1 MDESR
6 TGKRFPV
13 NLPIKMEGEEE
24 QSASIGST
32 DNISAAGVYLVL
44 DRSMDP
50 GSTIKF
56 EMTIPADAIGA
67 PQDMTV
73 RCQGRV
79 LRSDPKGPRQN
90 GVACVIDSYEFVR
103 PGEKPEA

>member
-1 MDESR
+1 MDDSR

-13 NLPIKMEGEEE
+13 QLPIRMEGSDPKSEPV
-24 QSASIGST
+24 GST

-44 DRSMDP
+44 DRGFDP
-50 GSTIKF
+50 GSVVKF
-56 EMTIPADAIGA
+56 EMTIPAEAIGA
-67 PQDMTV
+67 PEDMTV

-79 LRSDPKGPRQN
+79 IRTDVKGPRQN

-103 PGEKPEA
+103 PGETPEA

>member
-1 MDESR
+1 MDEAR

-13 NLPIKMEGEEE
+13 NLPIRLEGSDAKAEP
-24 QSASIGST
+24 AGST

-44 DRSMDP
+44 DRGLDP
-50 GSTIKF
+50 GSVVKF
-56 EMTIPADAIGA
+56 EMTIPAEAIGA

-103 PGEKPEA
+103 QGEKPEA

>member
-13 NLPIKMEGEEE
+13 NLPIRLEGDETKTPV
-24 QSASIGST
+24 GST
-32 DNISAAGVYLVL
+32 DNMSAAGVYLVL
-44 DRSMDP
+44 DRSFDP
-50 GSTIKF
+50 GSTVRF
-56 EMTIPADAIGA
+56 EMTIPAEAIGA

-73 RCQGRV
+73 RCLGRV
-79 LRSDPKGPRQN
+79 LRSDPKGPKQN

-103 PGEKPEA
+103 EPEEPEA

>member
-1 MDESR
+1 MDEAR

-13 NLPIKMEGEEE
+13 NLPIRMEGSE
-24 QSASIGST
+24 STSDPVGST

-79 LRSDPKGPRQN
+79 LRSDPRGPRQN
-90 GVACVIDSYEFVR
+90 GVACVIDQYEFVR
-103 PGEKPEA
+103 PGETPEA